1 MARCAGRGV
10 GGGWG
15 CRNLERLGLWLVA
28 IAVAGGA
35 GCGGSQSRSTN
46 SASTSPAPAD
56 SLSGVAED
64 QDRRGGVGNQSGTA
78 AQDAVVGR
86 SGRTAEEDADRSLPR
101 SSPSGLISRR
111 TIFGN
116 PDRARA
122 RLSPDGAQI
131 AFVAPREG
139 VLNVWVAPFDNLEAA
154 RPVTDDRRRGIVEF
168 QWAYT
173 SRHLLYTQDKN
184 GDEDD
189 HLYCVTLAT
198 GEVHDLTPIERIA
211 ARIEAISEHSP
222 DEILVGINDRDE
234 RFFHDLYRVNIETG
248 DRRLVLQNPGFA
260 GFLIDE
266 QFQVRFA
273 VTTTESGGMLVLRRD
288 DAGEWIE
295 SEAIDAADA
304 MTTSPVGFDDSG
316 DLLYWIDSRERDTSA
331 LVSVN
336 LKTGA
341 RQLLAEDPRAD
352 LGSVLVDPRQKRV
365 QAASF
370 TYARTEWQLLDPAI
384 QPDFDFLRKVAPG
397 EIQITSRTLDD
408 RRWTVTYL
416 VDSGP
421 ARFYLYER
429 EPKRTIRYL
438 FSSNSALESLD
449 LVPMHAVTIPTRDQ
463 LQLVAYLSLPAE
475 SDPQRTGRP
484 AQPVPMVLSVHGG
497 PWARDEWGY
506 DPEHQLW
513 ANRGYAVLAVNY
525 RGSTGFGKKFINSA
539 NQQWA
544 GTMHDDL
551 VDAVQWAID
560 QKIAQP
566 EKIAIIGGS
575 YGGYATLVG
584 LTFTPRLFAC
594 GVDIVGPSNLVTLL
608 ENPPPYWMPQMPVM
622 KLRVGDITTEE
633 GRRFLES
640 RSPLFHVEKIERP
653 LLIAQGAN
661 DPRVKRAEADQ
672 IVDAM
677 RQRKIPV
684 TYMLFLDEGHG
695 FAIPENRF
703 AFYAVTEAFLQR
715 HLGGRA
721 EPMQGAFK
729 GANFEVPEGADQIP
743 GFDPTHDA
751 SP

>member
-1 MARCAGRGV
+1 MMCVSCAARDVGWLWGR
-10 GGGWG
+10 
-15 CRNLERLGLWLVA
+15 R
-28 IAVAGGA
+28 IAGGLGRWLLLLVIAGAA
-35 GCGGSQSRSTN
+35 GCGSQPSQPTASQSGGDRSGASRNTESNATAANATGQSAKAAASGNAGESAKVDSDGSQLQ
-46 SASTSPAPAD
+46 SPPT
-56 SLSGVAED
+56 E
-64 QDRRGGVGNQSGTA
+64 
-78 AQDAVVGR
+78 
-86 SGRTAEEDADRSLPR
+86 
-101 SSPSGLISRR
+101 LIPRR

-116 PDRARA
+116 PDRVRA
-122 RLSPDGAQI
+122 RISPDGSQI
-131 AFVAPREG
+131 AFVAPRNG
-139 VLNVWVAPFDNLEAA
+139 VLNVWVAPYDDLDAA
-154 RPVTDDRRRGIVEF
+154 RPVTEDRRRGIVEF
-168 QWAYT
+168 SWAYT

-189 HLYCVTLAT
+189 HVYCVTLAT
-198 GEVHDLTPIERIA
+198 GDVHDLTPVERIA
-211 ARIEAISEHSP
+211 ARIEAISEHFP
-222 DEILVGINDRDE
+222 DEILVGINDRDQ
-234 RFFHDLYRVNIETG
+234 RFFHDIYRVNIETG
-248 DRRLVLQNPGFA
+248 DRRMVQQNPGFG

-273 VTTTESGGMLVLRRD
+273 VTTSESGGMLILRRD
-288 DAGEWIE
+288 DAGEWVE
-295 SEAIDAADA
+295 SESIDAVDA
-304 MTTSPVGFDDSG
+304 MTTSPVGFDESG
-316 DLLYWIDSRERDTSA
+316 NLLYWIDSRGRDTSA
-331 LVSVN
+331 LVSVD
-336 LKTGA
+336 LKSGA

-352 LGSVLVDPRQKRV
+352 LGSVLVDPAQKHV

-370 TYARTEWQLLDPAI
+370 TYARTEWKVLDPAI
-384 QPDFDFLRKVAPG
+384 QPDFDFLRTVAPG
-397 EIQITSRTLDD
+397 ELQITSRSLDD
-408 RRWTVTYL
+408 RRWTVAYL

-429 EPKRTIRYL
+429 EPKRAIRYL
-438 FSSNSALESLD
+438 FSSNSVLESLP
-449 LVPMHAVTIPTRDQ
+449 LVPMNAVTIPTRDQ
-463 LQLVAYLSLPAE
+463 LELVAYLSLPKE
-475 SDPQRTGRP
+475 SDPRQTGRP

-525 RGSTGFGKKFINSA
+525 RGSTGFGKSFINRA

-551 VDAVQWAID
+551 VDAVQWAIE

-566 EKIAIIGGS
+566 DKVAIMGGS

-584 LTFTPRLFAC
+584 LTLTPRLFAC

-622 KLRVGDITTEE
+622 KLRVGDVATEE

-640 RSPLFHVEKIERP
+640 RSPLFHVDKIERP

-661 DPRVKRAEADQ
+661 DPRVKRVEADQ
-672 IVDAM
+672 IVAAM
-677 RQRKIPV
+677 RQRSIPV

-703 AFYAVTEAFLQR
+703 AFYAVTEAFLQQ

-721 EPMQGAFK
+721 EPMQGAFT
-729 GANFEVPEGADQIP
+729 GSNFEVPEGADQIP
-743 GFDPTHDA
+743 GFDTARNA